1 LWRDKQGFTL
11 IEVLATVAIVGLLL
25 SAMYSFVIMS
35 NKMYH
40 SGSDKNDLHYDLRIA
55 SEKITRE
62 VRFAK
67 SLELLDSWNPEDAEP
82 GYRYIYI
89 DQVNNVVVF
98 VNEEGGQLF
107 SGNFISGLAFELD
120 GNTLN
125 FKLEAVRKT
134 STFKLESSV
143 LLLNLKEQDLF
154 PLDHPVTAVRFTKP

>member
-35 NKMYH
+35 NKMYR

-55 SEKITRE
+55 SERITRE

-67 SLELLDSWNPEDAEP
+67 SLELLDSWNPADAEP
-82 GYRYIYI
+82 GYRYIYF
-89 DQVNNVVVF
+89 DEVNNVVVF
-98 VNEEGGQLF
+98 VNGEGEQLF
-107 SGNFISGLAFELD
+107 SGNFISGLVFKLD

-125 FKLEAVRKT
+125 FKLEAAKR
-134 STFKLESSV
+134 TFTYKLESSV
-143 LLLNLKEQDLF
+143 LLLNLKEQDLIS
-154 PLDHPVTAVRFTKP
+154 LDHPVTAVRFTTP